1 MIALCCAASDPV
13 SLIMPRTMRSRTTKR
28 DRTRQLAASVYLTAY
43 TSVICVNWN
52 GFIVIEQRWHVRAES
67 QPRSKGSVASK
78 KEEKE
83 KDERKFFFLF
93 KLIQRIRKSFRSFEL
108 YLKGTASNF
117 YEKYSIKIMIRNENV
132 QYISWGDRI
141 WYPQRVGDIFRREKR
156 FARQGKRGKKGLGEE
171 ESIRQIVLLSF
182 SLLFNQPRALTRFH
196 PQEERYASLLCSH
209 PCEPKGAESSRL
221 FSRGIACTFHA
232 RAC

>member
-117 YEKYSIKIMIRNENV
+117 YEKYSIKIMIKVNKKRECTVYFFRITRYDIPNV
-132 QYISWGDRI
+132 SG
-141 WYPQRVGDIFRREKR
+141 IFFEGKSVSLDKERE
-156 FARQGKRGKKGLGEE
+156 GKKD
-171 ESIRQIVLLSF
+171 
-182 SLLFNQPRALTRFH
+182 
-196 PQEERYASLLCSH
+196 
-209 PCEPKGAESSRL
+209 
-221 FSRGIACTFHA
+221 
-232 RAC
+232 

>member
-83 KDERKFFFLF
+83 KDERKIFFFLF
-93 KLIQRIRKSFRSFEL
+93 KLIQKGRIRKSFRSFEL
-108 YLKGTASNF
+108 HLKGMGSNF
-117 YEKYSIKIMIRNENV
+117 YEKYSIKIMIKVNKKRECTVYFFRITRYDIPNV
-132 QYISWGDRI
+132 SG
-141 WYPQRVGDIFRREKR
+141 IFFEGKSVSLDKERE
-156 FARQGKRGKKGLGEE
+156 GKKD
-171 ESIRQIVLLSF
+171 
-182 SLLFNQPRALTRFH
+182 
-196 PQEERYASLLCSH
+196 
-209 PCEPKGAESSRL
+209 
-221 FSRGIACTFHA
+221 
-232 RAC
+232 

>member
-83 KDERKFFFLF
+83 KDERKIFFFLF
-93 KLIQRIRKSFRSFEL
+93 KLIQKGRIRKSFRSFEL

-117 YEKYSIKIMIRNENV
+117 YEKYSIKIMIRNENI

-141 WYPQRVGDIFRREKR
+141 TRYDIPNVSGIFFEGKSVSLDKERE
-156 FARQGKRGKKGLGEE
+156 GKKD
-171 ESIRQIVLLSF
+171 
-182 SLLFNQPRALTRFH
+182 
-196 PQEERYASLLCSH
+196 
-209 PCEPKGAESSRL
+209 
-221 FSRGIACTFHA
+221 
-232 RAC
+232 